1 MTTLITLNERVPL
14 AAPNDFDD
22 MPTSTAEYPLELLN
36 DLAITTNRPIE
47 SLQVAVND
55 EVQVAETL
63 TPRQRNRTERFGLIT
78 LAVTEETPDLAIAV
92 INQASLALIFHD
104 VRLVNGLDRP

>member
-1 MTTLITLNERVPL
+1 
-14 AAPNDFDD
+14 
-22 MPTSTAEYPLELLN
+22 MPTRTAEYSLKLLN
-36 DLAITTNRPIE
+36 DLAVATNRPIE
-47 SLQVAVND
+47 SLQVAVDD
-55 EVQVAETL
+55 EVQVAKAL

-92 INQASLALIFHD
+92 INQPSLALILHD